1 MLGDGAPHHTIPP
14 ASIRATPV
22 PQPILR
28 ASARVLLVDGRNRIL
43 LYRALRSVQD
53 PYYAW
58 YTPGGGIQPGETPR
72 MAAARELHEEIG
84 HDVRPGALGPLVAT
98 SVGDWTRHDGTP
110 MRSEHSFFFLRV
122 PSLQVDFSG
131 MEEFER
137 SLLDVFRWW
146 TPADLRTTDE
156 CVLPAG
162 LADLLE
168 LLLSGEMPSEPV
180 VLSWDSP
187 DTGTRP

>member
-1 MLGDGAPHHTIPP
+1 M
-14 ASIRATPV
+14 
-22 PQPILR
+22 
-28 ASARVLLVDGRNRIL
+28 
-43 LYRALRSVQD
+43 
-53 PYYAW
+53 
-58 YTPGGGIQPGETPR
+58 
-72 MAAARELHEEIG
+72 
-84 HDVRPGALGPLVAT
+84 GPLVAT